1 MRLGIVSVVALLAL
15 SPTALASDRFSDP
28 RGDAGDGP
36 DITAVTLSHTDATVR
51 IAVDFGSAPPL
62 GYSEA
67 EGYTDMLLVGIHTD
81 DDLRQV
87 DVEYWTGVHG
97 VDLTRAMVV
106 RPEERAIVGYADVS
120 VDGSTVVLDVER
132 ALLEDPSEIAVQIAA
147 GREYADETAAGRGG
161 GDYAPASGAHPY
173 ALSGGGGPAWL
184 RPLVAAAVAG
194 AALAALVVL
203 IVRRRG
209 PGTRDERGAAPV

>member
-1 MRLGIVSVVALLAL
+1 VPESQEAARRLAAIVS
-15 SPTALASDRFSDP
+15 FSA
-28 RGDAGDGP
+28 DAIVSKDLNGA
-36 DITAVTLSHTDATVR
+36 IQSWNAAAERL
-51 IAVDFGSAPPL
+51 F

-132 ALLEDPSEIAVQIAA
+132 ALLEHPSEIAVQIAA